1 LVVLQCLRIRIQSKF
16 KRLKRGREEGRG
28 RQESRGLNDIF
39 SDEELDAPGDLD
51 DDERDMYGGNNR
63 RADEFDGFIEN
74 DSSDDEDRR
83 MGSGDELIT
92 RRRGGGRQVDT
103 ETLGLRAGAMGDM
116 DDIFGLADY
125 EDALVLET
133 DTAEMEERT
142 HELQLKDVFEPSEL
156 QERLLTDEDNVIRF
170 RDEPE
175 RFQLARKPFEGLE
188 ITPEELIEEGNWI
201 ANTLLAKKRLDQDLE
216 EPFTDAIRNVLRF
229 FVIDNYEV
237 PFVYHQRRDY
247 LIHAVKIPRRNY
259 QEGDLQYDLH
269 SERLLYEKDL
279 WMILELDLKFKA
291 FLEKR
296 NNFKR
301 LYESL
306 KTKMG
311 VEEDPM
317 VEERLRLST
326 MTDHMQD
333 LLDYVHFQ
341 YHTLIKDLAAA
352 DGSRAGHR
360 RPGAGKTMFERI
372 RQGAVYGLVKAFG
385 ISSDQ
390 FSLNVQVGKKREF
403 ADDPDRLPY
412 EMADDF
418 IDYPDF
424 ATGDQALSA
433 AKKMLAEEIFTNPRM
448 RYALRLRW
456 FTQAVIHVNVTEKGV
471 KQIDEHHQYYEFK
484 YLKDQSL
491 PAIAG
496 NPARY
501 LKMLK
506 AESDGLVEIIY
517 ELQDSG
523 RLIRDL
529 YEFIVSDNYSEV
541 ADAWNRERREVI
553 DMAMQKFES
562 LFRKSLQD
570 ELRTACEDEIAL
582 AINSIYSK
590 VGPFRSKF

>member
-1 LVVLQCLRIRIQSKF
+1 
-16 KRLKRGREEGRG
+16 
-28 RQESRGLNDIF
+28 
-39 SDEELDAPGDLD
+39 
-51 DDERDMYGGNNR
+51 
-63 RADEFDGFIEN
+63 
-74 DSSDDEDRR
+74 
-83 MGSGDELIT
+83 
-92 RRRGGGRQVDT
+92 
-103 ETLGLRAGAMGDM
+103 
-116 DDIFGLADY
+116 
-125 EDALVLET
+125 
-133 DTAEMEERT
+133 
-142 HELQLKDVFEPSEL
+142 
-156 QERLLTDEDNVIRF
+156 
-170 RDEPE
+170 
-175 RFQLARKPFEGLE
+175 
-188 ITPEELIEEGNWI
+188 
-201 ANTLLAKKRLDQDLE
+201 
-216 EPFTDAIRNVLRF
+216 
-229 FVIDNYEV
+229 
-237 PFVYHQRRDY
+237 
-247 LIHAVKIPRRNY
+247 
-259 QEGDLQYDLH
+259 
-269 SERLLYEKDL
+269 
-279 WMILELDLKFKA
+279 
-291 FLEKR
+291 
-296 NNFKR
+296 
-301 LYESL
+301 
-306 KTKMG
+306 
-311 VEEDPM
+311 
-317 VEERLRLST
+317 
-326 MTDHMQD
+326 
-333 LLDYVHFQ
+333 
-341 YHTLIKDLAAA
+341 
-352 DGSRAGHR
+352 
-360 RPGAGKTMFERI
+360 
-372 RQGAVYGLVKAFG
+372 
-385 ISSDQ
+385 
-390 FSLNVQVGKKREF
+390 
-403 ADDPDRLPY
+403 
-412 EMADDF
+412 MADDF